1 MWDVVG
7 IQLPTYLQSPDLIPV
22 VHFELSVLFH
32 SLQSVAFLNY
42 LLDRSSRVVDMTS
55 ILVPP
60 KRTPS
65 GFFLATRSGAAPETP
80 VLKWSKE
87 SGWSLPDSSANLW
100 MEWSDNLRNILLGEL
115 LSHGNWFSRPPRRD
129 LLEPLFIP
137 WISQEKSKISISC
150 KTPEI
155 PSMEEISGTAV
166 WQLDGLL
173 LTGTSIDPVFSV
185 SSIVPDPIQDQDCIS
200 LFGDETDRENENE
213 IGEMLQEININELDA
228 KSGNGSEPF
237 QIRTRDWET
246 RRLLAKERVREA
258 RMKAQIAQQI
268 AKKEE
273 SRYYRNYG
281 DAESEFSEFELS
293 DTDSEMDEDAVEQ
306 NNFH

>member
-1 MWDVVG
+1 
-7 IQLPTYLQSPDLIPV
+7 
-22 VHFELSVLFH
+22 
-32 SLQSVAFLNY
+32 
-42 LLDRSSRVVDMTS
+42 MTS

-60 KRTPS
+60 KRTQS
-65 GFFLATRSGAAPETP
+65 GFFLATRTGTVPETP
-80 VLKWSKE
+80 ILKWSKE

-137 WISQEKSKISISC
+137 WISQEKSKMSISC

-185 SSIVPDPIQDQDCIS
+185 SSVVPDPIQDQDCIS
-200 LFGDETDRENENE
+200 LFGDDNENESEDDNRDKSTQCENENE

-228 KSGNGSEPF
+228 KSGNEPF

-293 DTDSEMDEDAVEQ
+293 ESDSEMDEDAV
-306 NNFH
+306 